1 MHVAELSPIEGT
13 NMCAMKRLIEMLDGR
28 NITGIWSNNGTSI
41 GMINTPNRHV
51 PHPDSYSAFPDISV
65 CTLNALQFE
74 GLWMETTKPR
84 PIRSID
90 RTWQNAFGVLAD
102 DLMAAAYTLLPM
114 AVWSR
119 LFG

>member
-1 MHVAELSPIEGT
+1 MKHLYVKTTLAQPGAADAVHIAELSPIEGT

-51 PHPDSYSAFPDISV
+51 PHPDSYGAFPDISV

-74 GLWMETTKPR
+74 GLWME
-84 PIRSID
+84 
-90 RTWQNAFGVLAD
+90 
-102 DLMAAAYTLLPM
+102 AAAKL
-114 AVWSR
+114 
-119 LFG
+119 